1 MHHPVLRL
9 AAACVVGVSAC
20 AGAFA
25 AEPVKVVYHLT
36 EGIGQSA
43 KGLNNIR
50 NHLQADPSA
59 KIVVVS
65 NGEGVAS
72 MMSGAMSPKNEPLQK
87 NIRALK
93 EMGVE
98 FRACNNTLT
107 QRNLDPAKIV
117 TEAKIVPS
125 GVAEVARLQSQEG
138 YVYLKP

>member
-1 MHHPVLRL
+1 MRRFVFPLLV
-9 AAACVVGVSAC
+9 AASIVSVAVP
-20 AGAFA
+20 AFA

-50 NHLQADPSA
+50 NHLAADPTA
-59 KIVVVS
+59 KIIVVS

-72 MMSGAMSPKNEPLQK
+72 MMAGAMNPNNEPMQK
-87 NIRALK
+87 TIKALK
-93 EMGVE
+93 DKGVE
-98 FRACNNTLT
+98 FRACSNTLT
-107 QRNLDPAKIV
+107 QRNLDPGKLL